1 MLSSPTLSEIVDQR
15 ASRQPTIVPFYGS
28 ILYYGLYN
36 LEREPVMDALTY
48 SYTRQHFADVMRQ
61 VNDDRAPVIVTSLR
75 GRPVVIMS
83 LDDYHAME
91 ETAYLLRNPKGAKRL
106 IEAIEELR
114 SGGGE
119 SVELAGDD

>member
-1 MLSSPTLSEIVDQR
+1 
-15 ASRQPTIVPFYGS
+15 
-28 ILYYGLYN
+28 
-36 LEREPVMDALTY
+36 MDALTY

-61 VNDDRAPVIVTSLR
+61 VNDDRAPVIVTSQR

-106 IEAIEELR
+106 MEAVEELR

-119 SVELAGDD
+119 LMDLACDD